1 MAVAP
6 ILDQAAEVCARSQMV
21 LSEEVLLHLAFGYI
35 WSTPT
40 CLVLAERWDKDAN
53 HASATGNAWWITLAV
68 GTLAE
73 FIRVDPL
80 PETKWIGYRRAR
92 DGSVHWT
99 DYQRLRERVKCG
111 RLKA

>member
-1 MAVAP
+1 MT
-6 ILDQAAEVCARSQMV
+6 ILDQAAEVCGKCQMDLEDEIHDHAV
-21 LSEEVLLHLAFGYI
+21 NGYVWITPAALA
-35 WSTPT
+35 
-40 CLVLAERWDKDAN
+40 LAMRWDK
-53 HASATGNAWWITLAV
+53 ASNTPRFDGDSWWLTLMV